1 MRDINSLRVLHF
13 TDTHIYADA
22 AHLFARIDT
31 QLSFLATRDKALS
44 MADNYDLIL
53 VTGDLAAEAEEA
65 AYRWLAEQLSVF
77 ALPIYCLPGNHDV
90 NTVMEPLVNVA
101 GWFFGG
107 NHTVGGWHIVLLD
120 TCVQDAAHGCL
131 NAVEIE
137 RLDKALAQH
146 PKLPTLVTL
155 HHHPVPMMS
164 AWMDTM
170 QLNNA
175 DEFWQVIAKYP
186 QVQIVLWGH
195 VHQNFDTYRNGVR
208 LLATPSTCA
217 QFAARSVNF
226 AIDSLTP
233 GFRYLRLLPNGGVDT
248 AVVRT

>member
-1 MRDINSLRVLHF
+1 MRDSGLRVLHF

-44 MADNYDLIL
+44 LTRNYDLIL
-53 VTGDLAAEAEEA
+53 VTGDLAAEAEEP
-65 AYRWLAEQLSVF
+65 AYRWLAEQLSIF
-77 ALPIYCLPGNHDV
+77 ELPIYCLPGNHDV
-90 NTVMEPLVNVA
+90 NTVMEPLVKAA
-101 GWFFGG
+101 GWYFGG
-107 NHTVGGWHIVLLD
+107 NHTVGGWHIILLD

-131 NAVEIE
+131 NAAEIE
-137 RLDKALAQH
+137 RLDIALAQH
-146 PKLPTLVTL
+146 SQLPTLVCL

-170 QLNNA
+170 QLHNA

-186 QVQIVLWGH
+186 QVRIVLWGH

-208 LLATPSTCA
+208 LLATPSTCV

-233 GFRYLRLLPNGGVDT
+233 GFRYLQLLPSGGLDT
-248 AVVRT
+248 VVVRT

>member
-208 LLATPSTCA
+208 LLATPSTCGA
-217 QFAARSVNF
+217 IRGSLGELCHRFVNSGLPLFAT
-226 AIDSLTP
+226 LTE
-233 GFRYLRLLPNGGVDT
+233 RR
-248 AVVRT
+248 R